1 MIDDALKKFKKA
13 EFEKFES
20 EVSLA
25 RLIPFLF
32 VTESIGVGSYISVDY
47 FQDISCKEMK
57 EVNKL
62 EVDQFIARTSFA

>member
-32 VTESIGVGSYISVDY
+32 VTESIGEVVISRLTT
-47 FQDISCKEMK
+47 FKTFLAK
-57 EVNKL
+57 K
-62 EVDQFIARTSFA
+62 